1 MKNLNIYQIFLM
13 LIVLL
18 NSYSITAQPDL
29 DFPDADF
36 FDEPGPVKMSFEE
49 QLIHVRGIMVER
61 DAQAAAAESHKKI
74 DKALHGFLQTEFM
87 QKYREL
93 KVEAESLVAAFKTQ
107 AGQIP
112 PQDVARV
119 KKAYDRISYQF
130 NNQLVEI
137 KRDFLDRKKLK
148 LIKNNKEMYS
158 NSLQYKLRELKD
170 EFSQEFEVV
179 VADVTGSDMYA
190 AVPLGA
196 ILGLIKLAAD
206 FTDFLIRSGYEARRI
221 KEEHL
226 TQFLIEPYRFKGWE
240 EIMMLEGEMYPSDMM
255 NEESYP
261 GVDGEE
267 YVDEIDPF
275 EEEIPVDSLM
285 PGKPT
290 KKKN

>member
-1 MKNLNIYQIFLM
+1 MKHLTKIKATILFLF
-13 LIVLL
+13 VLT
-18 NSYSITAQPDL
+18 SYAIQGQPDL

-49 QLIHVRGIMVER
+49 QLLHVRGIMVER
-61 DAQAAAAESHKKI
+61 DAQSAVAESHKKI

-107 AGQIP
+107 ASQIP
-112 PQDVARV
+112 PKDVARV
-119 KKAYDRISYQF
+119 KKAYERISYQF
-130 NNQLVEI
+130 NDQLVEI
-137 KRDFLDRKKLK
+137 KRDFMDKKKLK

-170 EFSQEFEVV
+170 DFSQDFEVV
-179 VADVTGSDMYA
+179 VAEVTGSDMYA

-206 FTDFLIRSGYEARRI
+206 FTDFLIRSGYEARRV

-226 TQFLIEPYRFKGWE
+226 TQYLMEPYRFKGWE
-240 EIMMLEGEMYPSDMM
+240 EIMMLEGEMYPSEFMNDEPFPGGE
-255 NEESYP
+255 NEEYLE
-261 GVDGEE
+261 DM
-267 YVDEIDPF
+267 DPF
-275 EEEIPVDSLM
+275 VDEIPVDSLQ
-285 PGKPT
+285 PGKPR
-290 KKKN
+290 KNK